1 MGYVIMLKIPVNVL
15 PKLKDHRGFTLI
27 EMLMCILI
35 LNCLMALAMFL
46 FQDFKN
52 RSADMQALSEGKNL
66 LTAAS
71 DVFLGNEDVLFT
83 ELDDPH
89 AGAVGTLKSDGV
101 TPRNAVFTLS
111 SKIRARLAGKS
122 TPQLGGRFLTFDIWS
137 IEGTND
143 AFYAS
148 GKKEFKF
155 VIDEDN
161 NIIDLPTS

>member
-1 MGYVIMLKIPVNVL
+1 MLRIPLSAL

-27 EMLMCILI
+27 ELIMCFLI
-35 LNCLMALAMFL
+35 LSCLMALAMFL

-89 AGAVGTLKSDGV
+89 AGPVGTKKATDG
-101 TPRNAVFTLS
+101 TTRNAVFTLS
-111 SKIRARLAGKS
+111 SKIRARLTGQS
-122 TPQLGGRFLTFDIWS
+122 TPQLGGRFLTFEIWS

-143 AFYAS
+143 SFYAS
-148 GKKEFKF
+148 GKKEYKF